1 VSGVPPGAAAAAP
14 AAPAGGGALLSAI
27 LAVEAA
33 SRLAGH
39 AAILC
44 LVAVVALVTA
54 EVVSRDALRVS
65 LGFSW
70 EYAAY
75 AMTATFFLGAA
86 ETLRTRGH
94 IRVGVLLELLG
105 PRGARA
111 ADVGCT
117 GLALA
122 VLCFATYAIGL
133 LAHTSWTNGARS
145 WSVAQTPLA
154 IPQAVITLGMALLTL
169 QMLARLGRLL
179 LGLAPDDPPPNDLQ
193 D

>member
-1 VSGVPPGAAAAAP
+1 VSAGGPAAAP
-14 AAPAGGGALLSAI
+14 AAQGALAGGALLPAI
-27 LAVEAA
+27 LAIEAA
-33 SRLAGH
+33 SRLAGR

-44 LVAVVALVTA
+44 LVALVVLVTA
-54 EVVSRDALRVS
+54 EIVSRGAFGAS

-75 AMTATFFLGAA
+75 AMTAVFFLGAA

-105 PRGARA
+105 PRGARV
-111 ADVGCT
+111 ADSACTVVGL
-117 GLALA
+117 GVLA
-122 VLCFATYAIGL
+122 FATYAIGL

-154 IPQAVITLGMALLTL
+154 IPQAVIALGMAILTL

-179 LGLAPDDPPPNDLQ
+179 LGLPPDDPPPNDLQ